1 MVAPLHSGDTLANNW
16 PDGGEPALSRREKL
30 AMGIVGVVLIA
41 VLVSG
46 AIVLVTSMIG
56 PRPSVLLVA
65 IACAIGLAVGL
76 LWVRPWETE
85 PPKPR
90 RWR

>member
-1 MVAPLHSGDTLANNW
+1 MANNW
-16 PDGGEPALSRREKL
+16 PDGGEPELSRGEKVV
-30 AMGIVGVVLIA
+30 MGFVGVALIA
-41 VLVSG
+41 ALVSG
-46 AIVLVTSMIG
+46 ALILVTSVIG
-56 PRPSVLLVA
+56 PQPSVILVA

-90 RWR
+90 RRR